1 MRETRKLAAIL
12 IADVVAY
19 GQFAGADKDLTLAC
33 LRGLRSDLIDLA
45 IGARYGRIVKRTGDG
60 GSLNSAASY
69 TPCAARSKSR
79 TSRPSATLVRKR
91 ANVSNFASAS
101 HSSRKKAAVCS
112 APPGS

>member
-12 IADVVAY
+12 IAEVVAY

-45 IGARYGRIVKRTGDG
+45 IIGARYGRIVKRTGDA
-60 GSLNSAASY
+60 GSLNSAASC

-91 ANVSNFASAS
+91 ATSGASTHPPERVVRHRGRLLVS
-101 HSSRKKAAVCS
+101 V
-112 APPGS
+112 

>member
-60 GSLNSAASY
+60 GSINSAASY
-69 TPCAARSKSR
+69 TPCAAQSKSR
-79 TSRPSATLVRKR
+79 TARPSATLARKR
-91 ANVSNFASAS
+91 ATSAS
-101 HSSRKKAAVCS
+101 NSSRKKAAI
-112 APPGS
+112 